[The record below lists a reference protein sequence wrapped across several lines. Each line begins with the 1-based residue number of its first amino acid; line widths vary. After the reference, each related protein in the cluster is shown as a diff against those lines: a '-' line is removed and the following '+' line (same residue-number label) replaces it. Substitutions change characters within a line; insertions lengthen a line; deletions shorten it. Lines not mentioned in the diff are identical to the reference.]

1 VLKEKSLKI
10 ILIISLKL
18 YLIGLLFQLLLIII
32 IVSLLVVVTTVGLN
46 CELLILKLEEE
57 INFQVVYTA
66 KHV

>member
-1 VLKEKSLKI
+1 MLKEKSLKI

-18 YLIGLLFQLLLIII
+18 YLIGLFQLLLIII